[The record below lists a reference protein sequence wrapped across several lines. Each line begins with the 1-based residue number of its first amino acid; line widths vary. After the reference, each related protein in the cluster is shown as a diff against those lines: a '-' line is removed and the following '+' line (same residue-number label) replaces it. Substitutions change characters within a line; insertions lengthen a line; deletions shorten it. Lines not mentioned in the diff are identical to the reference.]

1 MPAPSVFFQGVTL
14 YGHPNAD
21 LPVGE
26 RHGLDEQRARVAV
39 ADRLEKVDIP
49 QNYVIFHGVLWVGFV
64 TLFKQ
69 VVIKYIKR
77 TLSSRAHMCTNNIFM
92 KNLM

>member
-1 MPAPSVFFQGVTL
+1 MPALSVFSGGTL
-14 YGHPNAD
+14 YGHPKAD
-21 LPVGE
+21 FPVGE
-26 RHGLDEQRARVAV
+26 RHSLDEQRARVAV

-49 QNYVIFHGVLWVGFV
+49 QNHVIFHGVILVGFV
-64 TLFKQ
+64 TFFKQ

-77 TLSSRAHMCTNNIFM
+77 TLSSREHMRTNNIFM